1 MNWLERARRE
11 IGGSGRRPTA
21 DSAERNP
28 TAVMAVPAR
37 GSREERAASIGSND
51 SALPTRMRESEDL
64 REEFEER
71 AAIMEYDGGMTRA
84 EAERAAWA
92 LILKKAAL
100 RGMPLKAALA
110 AR

>member
-11 IGGSGRRPTA
+11 IGGGGRRPTA
-21 DSAERNP
+21 DSAERNA

-37 GSREERAASIGSND
+37 GPREERATSIGRND
-51 SALPTRMRESEDL
+51 SALPAWMRESDDL
-64 REEFEER
+64 REAFEER

-92 LILKKAAL
+92 DILKQRRL
-100 RGMPLKAALA
+100 H
-110 AR
+110 